1 MGNTMGGLLDDL
13 RKFFR
18 KGRVHD
24 RFSVRGTAMVII
36 SPGENGENKVR
47 ILDISKGGLAFYL

>member
-1 MGNTMGGLLDDL
+1 MGGLLDDL